1 MKLNRFQK
9 LPAVLFAALL
19 IGGGVVAQEVGEQ
32 SKSVD
37 RDQKMKRPQNSVYVI
52 SARAGGVSLVSG
64 TVRVRRAALDKTEIL
79 AKSDE
84 LNDRDAVATA
94 ENGKTEILLNPG
106 SFLRLA
112 ENTDLEFTNTAL
124 ESLRLKLN
132 RGSALLEA
140 SAVGDAGADISVST
154 PNAKIRLEKSGIY
167 RINAGEQQTEVLV
180 WKGAAT
186 VGADLIKAG
195 RKIVIFGENATVAK
209 FDKDESRDA
218 FDIWSK
224 DRAKELAKAN
234 ERLERRTLANA
245 FTGFNNGFNSL
256 NSNFGRS
263 GTGYWVFNSL
273 TGTHCFVPF
282 GNNYWGSPYGY
293 GYNRGIWWGENYR
306 RPVVVAPQQPQ
317 QPQLPPNRKAEG
329 IEPPTV
335 RFPGG
340 RRDPSTSSS
349 QPSDVQQPTTR
360 ELPRMPLPS
369 GKGKI
374 LDN

>member
-1 MKLNRFQK
+1 MRLNRFQK
-9 LPAVLFAALL
+9 FPAVLFAALL
-19 IGGGVVAQEVGEQ
+19 LGGGVVAQEIGEQ
-32 SKSVD
+32 SKSTD
-37 RDQKMKRPQNSVYVI
+37 RDQKINRSQNPVYVI

-64 TVRVRRAALDKTEIL
+64 TVRVRRAALAKTEIL

-84 LNDRDAVATA
+84 LNDRDQVATA
-94 ENGKTEILLNPG
+94 ENGKAEILLNPG

-112 ENTDLEFTNTAL
+112 ENTDLEFTDTAL

-140 SAVGDAGADISVST
+140 STVGDEGADISVST

-195 RKIVIFGENATVAK
+195 RKIVIFGGNATVAK
-209 FDKDESRDA
+209 FDKHESRDA

-224 DRAKELAKAN
+224 DRAKELAKLN
-234 ERLERRTLANA
+234 DRLERRTLANA
-245 FTGFNNGFNSL
+245 FTGFNSEFNSSNNGFRS
-256 NSNFGRS
+256 FGS
-263 GTGYWVFNSL
+263 SGYWVLNRL
-273 TGTHCFVPF
+273 TGAYCFVPF

-317 QPQLPPNRKAEG
+317 QPPPNRKAEG

-340 RRDPSTSSS
+340 RVPSTSPSQSS
-349 QPSDVQQPTTR
+349 DAPPTTR
-360 ELPRMPLPS
+360 ELPRMPAPS
-369 GKGKI
+369 GRGKI
-374 LDN
+374 IDHQ